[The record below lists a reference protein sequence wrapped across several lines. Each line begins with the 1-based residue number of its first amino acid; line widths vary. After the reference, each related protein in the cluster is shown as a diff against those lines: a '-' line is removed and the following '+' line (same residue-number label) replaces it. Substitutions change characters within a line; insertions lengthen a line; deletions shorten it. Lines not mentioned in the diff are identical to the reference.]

1 VLRFI
6 VGLSGSVVACD
17 VLLDRV
23 VHADAGHTEWE
34 ALRGDLVDRVKAL
47 KFPPAAGETT
57 VTQPLAFEARLP
69 GPR

>member
-6 VGLSGSVVACD
+6 VSPGGSVETCEILV
-17 VLLDRV
+17 DRV
-23 VHADAGHTEWE
+23 MHTDAGHTEWE
-34 ALRGDLVDRVKAL
+34 PLRDDLMNMFRRL

-69 GPR
+69 DRR